1 MATRYK
7 DTGGG
12 FLLEEREKEMLT
24 PIVLHADSPIFN
36 LNPPRSVKHALKH
49 SSSLG
54 CSTISVLY
62 VVTIARAHKI
72 INS

>member
-36 LNPPRSVKHALKH
+36 LNPPGVSDMP
-49 SSSLG
+49 
-54 CSTISVLY
+54 
-62 VVTIARAHKI
+62 
-72 INS
+72 